1 MVDIHDPA
9 FWVTVAFVIV
19 VGLLIKK
26 LVPMVRTG
34 LDKRAVEIREEL
46 DRAQSLR
53 EEAQAVLAQYQKKQR
68 ESLKEADEIIQK
80 ANLEARRITKDAE
93 TQVEEA
99 LKKRTKLALDK
110 IEQAERHA
118 LAEVQAKLVDITVA
132 AAREIVTEK
141 LDTKARD
148 EMVAAAVQDIEQKLH

>member
-9 FWVTVAFVIV
+9 FWVTVAFIIV

-26 LVPMVRTG
+26 LVPVVRTS

-46 DRAQSLR
+46 NRAQALR

-118 LAEVQAKLVDITVA
+118 LAEVQSKLVDITVA